1 MREHFEVL
9 RSAGQLKHSERS
21 TDVAVDSVVDSGVE
35 VDAGCAVDDYV
46 ASVRDFL
53 LVRGGE
59 AEAIL
64 QQVALS
70 TSFRTYI
77 GSTLLMTNSSNL
89 LL

>member
-9 RSAGQLKHSERS
+9 SSAGQFKHSERS

-59 AEAIL
+59 TEAIL